1 MDQGPVTPL
10 SPAHAAL
17 GASVQTTLRRKP
29 RILALVATATRVVHI
44 NPQANLAMLY
54 FLDLNRFATILLLS
68 VVVVGAIGCKPYADP
83 ETSAVPTVEEPPQ
96 SVTASAK
103 PQPDLS
109 GRTRF
114 GIASFYAKEFAGREM
129 ADGTKMDPH
138 GDNAASRTLPLGTTA
153 MVTNTETGQSAQVT
167 IQDRGP
173 YVVGRIVD
181 LSVSTARTIGIT
193 QHKGVATVTVAPI
206 SVPLPDGSTKRGAA
220 TLDAKP

>member
-1 MDQGPVTPL
+1 M
-10 SPAHAAL
+10 
-17 GASVQTTLRRKP
+17 RRP
-29 RILALVATATRVVHI
+29 FH
-44 NPQANLAMLY
+44 PQADLAMLDI
-54 FLDLNRFATILLLS
+54 LNLNRFAAILLLS
-68 VVVVGAIGCKPYADP
+68 VVVVGATGCKPYADP
-83 ETSAVPTVEEPPQ
+83 EASAVPTVEEPSQ
-96 SVTASAK
+96 SATASAK

-109 GRTRF
+109 GRARF
-114 GIASFYAKEFAGREM
+114 GIASFYAKMFAGREM

-181 LSVSTARTIGIT
+181 LSVSTARKIGIT
-193 QHKGVATVTVAPI
+193 QHKGIATVTVAPI
-206 SVPLPDGSTKRGAA
+206 SVPLPDGGTKRGAA